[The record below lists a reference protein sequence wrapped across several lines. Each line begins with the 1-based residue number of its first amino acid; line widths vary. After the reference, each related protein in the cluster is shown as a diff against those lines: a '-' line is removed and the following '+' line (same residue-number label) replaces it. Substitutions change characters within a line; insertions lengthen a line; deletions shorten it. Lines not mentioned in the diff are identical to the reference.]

1 MSGAIGTA
9 PECIWDVGA
18 QLGEGALWHA
28 PTRSVWLVDIKGRRI
43 HACDAAGGSR
53 RSWDAPGQPGFVV
66 PAADGGMVCALE
78 DGLYRFDPAGGTFSP
93 LLAVECELPGNRF
106 NDGHV
111 DFGGNLWFGSMDD
124 GQVQPSG
131 ALYRLGRDGVPARAD
146 AGYVITNGPAI
157 SPDGKTLYH
166 TDTPL
171 RRVYAFDLRDDG
183 TLANRRV
190 FLQLP
195 EGSRPDGMAVDSAG
209 ELWIALFGG
218 GRIERYTPDG
228 RCVDTVRF
236 PCSNITKLAFGGG
249 DLRTAYVT
257 TAWKGLSP
265 AQRAEQPLA
274 GGLFAFRVETPGQP
288 HHAFAGAA
296 AAGAAFQR
304 A

>member
-1 MSGAIGTA
+1 MGGNQAA
-9 PECIWDVGA
+9 PECIWDAGA
-18 QLGEGALWHA
+18 HLGEGASWHA
-28 PTRSVWLVDIKGRRI
+28 PTRSVWFVDIKDRRI
-43 HACDAAGGSR
+43 HRCDADGGGR

-66 PAADGGMVCALE
+66 PAVDGGMVCALE
-78 DGLYRFDPAGGTFSP
+78 DGLYRFDPAGGSFSP
-93 LLAVECELPGNRF
+93 LLAVERALPGNRF

-111 DFGGNLWFGSMDD
+111 DAGGNLWFGSMDD
-124 GQVQPSG
+124 GQAQPTG
-131 ALYRLGRDGVPARAD
+131 ALYRLGRDGVLTRPD
-146 AGYVITNGPAI
+146 DGYIITNGPAI

-171 RRVYAFDLRDDG
+171 RRVYAFDLREDG
-183 TLANRRV
+183 RLADRRL

-209 ELWIALFGG
+209 DVWIALFGG
-218 GRIERYTPDG
+218 GRIERYTPAG
-228 RCVDTVRF
+228 RLAGAVHF
-236 PCSNITKLAFGGG
+236 PCTNITKLAFGGE

-265 AQRAEQPLA
+265 AQRLAQPLA

-296 AAGAAFQR
+296 AIGTGQR